1 VVSLAF
7 GLRLST
13 ERMGLPGSWVIFF
26 ERAVHHDPAGCT
38 AILCHRVMDDAV
50 AASYVD
56 TVGTRDQHVF
66 EAYF

>member
-1 VVSLAF
+1 
-7 GLRLST
+7 
-13 ERMGLPGSWVIFF
+13 
-26 ERAVHHDPAGCT
+26 
-38 AILCHRVMDDAV
+38 MDDAV